1 MGTHGGPRAK
11 AGRKPMNAAR
21 GAKTAA
27 SVSLYEDTWER
38 LVAEGGTISG
48 ALQKV
53 LDSYYKV
60 VGTATPAA
68 LPTQEDAARANR
80 MLLKQ
85 CRMVMESE
93 GLRYVNGNWH
103 RAGVRLNISA
113 LRRLY
118 TEYPELEE
126 YTNLNK

>member
-1 MGTHGGPRAK
+1 MKTEEKRGRGRA
-11 AGRKPMNAAR
+11 ASDGYTDLRK
-21 GAKTAA
+21 G
-27 SVSLYEDTWER
+27 SVSLTQDMWDY
-38 LVAEGGTISG
+38 LHAQGGGNYNVGLRSVLSKI
-48 ALQKV
+48 LQCPPRGV
-53 LDSYYKV
+53 
-60 VGTATPAA
+60 TATP
-68 LPTQEDAARANR
+68 EDVARKNR

-85 CRMVMESE
+85 CRAVMESE

>member
-1 MGTHGGPRAK
+1 MWDYLHEQGGGNYNVGLR
-11 AGRKPMNAAR
+11 
-21 GAKTAA
+21 
-27 SVSLYEDTWER
+27 SVLSK
-38 LVAEGGTISG
+38 I
-48 ALQKV
+48 LQCPPWGV
-53 LDSYYKV
+53 
-60 VGTATPAA
+60 TATP
-68 LPTQEDAARANR
+68 EDAARKNR

-85 CRMVMESE
+85 CRAVMESE